1 MKKFASVLVQLKTLA
16 LEKIEQKLESKRLEL
31 QQNER
36 EVLDKQAQLS
46 AFKNPELGGMSL
58 FLQTQQ
64 LKSALRL
71 EIEYYQQEGEN
82 LNKDLKVLEKDYFLA
97 NQELEKAKIILEKE
111 KQKEK
116 EIVEKKEQTL
126 LDENAM
132 ILHWQKGGLACVKSC

>member
-64 LKSALRL
+64 LKSALRM
-71 EIEYYQQEGEN
+71 EIEYYQQQSEN
-82 LNKDLKVLEKDYFLA
+82 LTKDLKILEKDYLLA

-116 EIVEKKEQTL
+116 EILEKKEQAL

-132 ILHWQKGGLACVKSC
+132 ILHWQKEGLHA

>member
-16 LEKIEQKLESKRLEL
+16 LEKIEQKLESKRLEW

-36 EVLDKQAQLS
+36 EILDKQAQLS

-64 LKSALRL
+64 LKSALRM
-71 EIEYYQQEGEN
+71 EIEYYQQQGEN
-82 LNKDLKVLEKDYFLA
+82 LNKDLKILEKDCLLA
-97 NQELEKAKIILEKE
+97 NQELEKAKIILENE
-111 KQKEK
+111 KRKEK
-116 EIVEKKEQTL
+116 EILEKKEQAL

-132 ILHWQKGGLACVKSC
+132 ILHWQKEGLHA

>member
-16 LEKIEQKLESKRLEL
+16 LEKIERKLESKRLEL
-31 QQNER
+31 RQNER

-58 FLQTQQ
+58 FLQIQQ
-64 LKSALRL
+64 LKSALRM

-82 LNKDLKVLEKDYFLA
+82 LTKDLKVLEKDYLLA
-97 NQELEKAKIILEKE
+97 NQELEKAKIILENE

-116 EIVEKKEQTL
+116 EILEKKEQAL

-132 ILHWQKGGLACVKSC
+132 ILHWQKGGLHA

>member
-16 LEKIEQKLESKRLEL
+16 LEKIEQKLESKRLKL

-36 EVLDKQAQLS
+36 EILDKQAQLS

-82 LNKDLKVLEKDYFLA
+82 LNKDLKILEKDYFLA

-111 KQKEK
+111 KRKEK
-116 EIVEKKEQTL
+116 EIVEKKEQAL

-132 ILHWQKGGLACVKSC
+132 ILHWQKEGLHA

>member
-16 LEKIEQKLESKRLEL
+16 LEKIEQKLESKRLEWR
-31 QQNER
+31 QKER
-36 EVLDKQAQLS
+36 EILDKQAQLS

-64 LKSALRL
+64 LKSALRM
-71 EIEYYQQEGEN
+71 EIEYYQQESEN

-111 KQKEK
+111 KQKEQ
-116 EIVEKKEQTL
+116 EIVEKKEQAL

-132 ILHWQKGGLACVKSC
+132 ILHWQKGGLHA

>member
-31 QQNER
+31 RQNER
-36 EVLDKQAQLS
+36 EILDKQAQLS

-82 LNKDLKVLEKDYFLA
+82 LTKDLKILEKDYLLA

-111 KQKEK
+111 KQKEQK
-116 EIVEKKEQTL
+116 ILEKKEQAL

-132 ILHWQKGGLACVKSC
+132 ILHWQKEGLHA

>member
-16 LEKIEQKLESKRLEL
+16 LEKIEQKLESKRLKL

-36 EVLDKQAQLS
+36 EILDKQAQLS

-64 LKSALRL
+64 LKSALRM

-82 LNKDLKVLEKDYFLA
+82 LNKDLKILEKDYFLA

-116 EIVEKKEQTL
+116 EILEKKEQAL

-132 ILHWQKGGLACVKSC
+132 ILHWQKEGLHA

>member
-31 QQNER
+31 QQKER

-64 LKSALRL
+64 LKSALRM

-82 LNKDLKVLEKDYFLA
+82 LNKDLKILEKDYLLA

-116 EIVEKKEQTL
+116 EILEKKEQAL

-132 ILHWQKGGLACVKSC
+132 ILHWQKEGLHA

>member
-36 EVLDKQAQLS
+36 EILDKQAQLR

-64 LKSALRL
+64 LKSALRM
-71 EIEYYQQEGEN
+71 EIEYYQQQGEN
-82 LNKDLKVLEKDYFLA
+82 LNKDLKILEKDCFLA
-97 NQELEKAKIILEKE
+97 NQELEKAKIILENE
-111 KQKEK
+111 KRKEK
-116 EIVEKKEQTL
+116 EILEKKEQAL

-132 ILHWQKGGLACVKSC
+132 ILHWQKEGLHA

>member
-1 MKKFASVLVQLKTLA
+1 MKKFASILVQLKTLA

-31 QQNER
+31 QQNQR
-36 EVLDKQAQLS
+36 EILDKQAQLS

-64 LKSALRL
+64 LKSALRM

-82 LNKDLKVLEKDYFLA
+82 LTKDLKILEKDYLLA

-116 EIVEKKEQTL
+116 EIVEKKEQAL

-132 ILHWQKGGLACVKSC
+132 ILHWQKEGLHA

>member
-31 QQNER
+31 QQKER

-58 FLQTQQ
+58 FLQIQQ
-64 LKSALRL
+64 LKSALRM
-71 EIEYYQQEGEN
+71 EIEYYQQESEN
-82 LNKDLKVLEKDYFLA
+82 LTKDLKVLEKDYFLA

-116 EIVEKKEQTL
+116 EVLEKKEQAL

-132 ILHWQKGGLACVKSC
+132 ILHWQKGGLHA

>member
-36 EVLDKQAQLS
+36 EVLDKQAQLN

-64 LKSALRL
+64 LKSALRM
-71 EIEYYQQEGEN
+71 EIEYCQQEGEN
-82 LNKDLKVLEKDYFLA
+82 LTKDLKVLEKDYLLA
-97 NQELEKAKIILEKE
+97 NQELEKAKIILENE

-116 EIVEKKEQTL
+116 EILEKKEQAL

-132 ILHWQKGGLACVKSC
+132 ILHWQKEGLHA

>member
-46 AFKNPELGGMSL
+46 TFKNPELGGMSL

-64 LKSALRL
+64 LKSALIM
-71 EIEYYQQEGEN
+71 EIEYYQQESEN
-82 LNKDLKVLEKDYFLA
+82 LNKDLKILEKEYLLA
-97 NQELEKAKIILEKE
+97 NQELEKAKIILENE
-111 KQKEK
+111 KRKEK
-116 EIVEKKEQTL
+116 EIVEKKEQAL

-132 ILHWQKGGLACVKSC
+132 ILHWQKEGLHA

>member
-36 EVLDKQAQLS
+36 EILDKQAQLS

-64 LKSALRL
+64 LKSALRM

-82 LNKDLKVLEKDYFLA
+82 LTNDLKILEKDYLLA

-111 KQKEK
+111 KQKEQK
-116 EIVEKKEQTL
+116 ILEKKEQAL

-132 ILHWQKGGLACVKSC
+132 ILRWQKEGLHA

>member
-64 LKSALRL
+64 LKSALRM

-82 LNKDLKVLEKDYFLA
+82 LTKDLKILEKDYLLA
-97 NQELEKAKIILEKE
+97 NQELEKAKIILENE

-116 EIVEKKEQTL
+116 EILEKKEQTL

-132 ILHWQKGGLACVKSC
+132 ILHWQKGGLHA

>member
-31 QQNER
+31 RQNER
-36 EVLDKQAQLS
+36 EILDKQAQLS

-58 FLQTQQ
+58 FLQIQQ
-64 LKSALRL
+64 LKSALRM

-82 LNKDLKVLEKDYFLA
+82 LIKDLKILEKDYLLA
-97 NQELEKAKIILEKE
+97 NQELEKAKIILENE

-116 EIVEKKEQTL
+116 EILEKKEQAL

-132 ILHWQKGGLACVKSC
+132 ILHWQKEGLHA

>member
-36 EVLDKQAQLS
+36 EVLDKQAQLN

-64 LKSALRL
+64 LKSALRM

-82 LNKDLKVLEKDYFLA
+82 LTKDLKVLEKDYLLA

-111 KQKEK
+111 KQKEQ
-116 EIVEKKEQTL
+116 EIVEKKEQSL

-132 ILHWQKGGLACVKSC
+132 ILHWQKGGLHA

>member
-16 LEKIEQKLESKRLEL
+16 LEKIERKLESKRLEL
-31 QQNER
+31 RQNER
-36 EVLDKQAQLS
+36 EILDKQAQLS

-64 LKSALRL
+64 LKSALRM

-82 LNKDLKVLEKDYFLA
+82 LIKDLKILEKDYFLA
-97 NQELEKAKIILEKE
+97 NQELEKAKIILENE
-111 KQKEK
+111 KRKEK
-116 EIVEKKEQTL
+116 EILEKKEQAL

-132 ILHWQKGGLACVKSC
+132 ILHWQKEGLHA

>member
-16 LEKIEQKLESKRLEL
+16 LEKIERKLESKRLEL
-31 QQNER
+31 QQKER
-36 EVLDKQAQLS
+36 EILDKQAQLS

-64 LKSALRL
+64 LKSALRM

-82 LNKDLKVLEKDYFLA
+82 LTKDLKILEKDYLLA

-116 EIVEKKEQTL
+116 EILEKKEQAL

-132 ILHWQKGGLACVKSC
+132 ILHWQKEGLHA

>member
-36 EVLDKQAQLS
+36 EVLEKQAQLS

-64 LKSALRL
+64 LKSALRM

-82 LNKDLKVLEKDYFLA
+82 LTKDLKVLEKDYFLA
-97 NQELEKAKIILEKE
+97 NQELEKAKIILENE

-116 EIVEKKEQTL
+116 EIVEKKEQAL

-132 ILHWQKGGLACVKSC
+132 ILHWQKGGLHA

>member
-64 LKSALRL
+64 LKSALRM

-82 LNKDLKVLEKDYFLA
+82 LTKDLKILEKEYLLA
-97 NQELEKAKIILEKE
+97 NQELEKAKIILENE

-116 EIVEKKEQTL
+116 EILEKKEQAL

-132 ILHWQKGGLACVKSC
+132 ILHWQKGGLHA

>member
-64 LKSALRL
+64 LKSALRM

-82 LNKDLKVLEKDYFLA
+82 LNKDLKILEKEYLLA

-116 EIVEKKEQTL
+116 EILEKKEQAL

-132 ILHWQKGGLACVKSC
+132 ILHWQKEGLHA

>member
-16 LEKIEQKLESKRLEL
+16 LEKIERKLESKRLEL
-31 QQNER
+31 RQNER

-64 LKSALRL
+64 LKSALRM
-71 EIEYYQQEGEN
+71 EIEYYQQESEI
-82 LNKDLKVLEKDYFLA
+82 LHESLKMLEKDYLLA
-97 NQELEKAKIILEKE
+97 NQELEKAKIILENE

-116 EIVEKKEQTL
+116 EIVTKKEQAL

-132 ILHWQKGGLACVKSC
+132 ILHWQKGGLHA

>member
-1 MKKFASVLVQLKTLA
+1 MKKFASILVQLKTLA

-31 QQNER
+31 QQKER

-64 LKSALRL
+64 LKSALRM
-71 EIEYYQQEGEN
+71 EIEYCQQEGEN
-82 LNKDLKVLEKDYFLA
+82 LTKDLKVLEKDYLLA
-97 NQELEKAKIILEKE
+97 NQGLEKAKIILEKE

-116 EIVEKKEQTL
+116 EIVEKKEQAL

-132 ILHWQKGGLACVKSC
+132 ILHWQKEGLHA

>member
-1 MKKFASVLVQLKTLA
+1 MKKFASILVQLKTLA

-31 QQNER
+31 QQKER
-36 EVLDKQAQLS
+36 EILDKQAQLS

-64 LKSALRL
+64 LKSALRM
-71 EIEYYQQEGEN
+71 EIEYYQQEGKN
-82 LNKDLKVLEKDYFLA
+82 LTKDLKILEKDYLLA

-111 KQKEK
+111 KQKEQK
-116 EIVEKKEQTL
+116 ILEKKEQAL

-132 ILHWQKGGLACVKSC
+132 ILHWQKEGLHA